1 MDSKALTT
9 ESDWPWPKVPSWP
22 LSAAAFLAL
31 SLISVAL
38 APTALA
44 ANPPPEQTYYV
55 PLPEQQVHS
64 SLEAIN
70 TTEDTGTEID
80 SVVSIVSSDAD
91 TLVYYDHW
99 EDGYEPDI
107 TSPEQDTTEIWGDG
121 DAGNGDVSTHCATC
135 MGDTLE
141 AGNVIALR
149 NLVDL
154 PRDTG
159 DILFDGR
166 DKIDA
171 TKALA
176 VTRAE
181 YATEPGTD
189 LAGAVEVYPTGKY
202 GLAFEMP
209 VGENLSSGEMFEY
222 ASLFVM
228 ASANGT
234 VCTFA
239 GGAAFTLNQ
248 GESHHEN
255 GGVDAGDVL
264 SCSKAVQ
271 AHLVTGDIGSR
282 FESRWFT
289 LFPTGQ
295 WSSSYHAPVGTT
307 SSGDPA
313 DVWVYNPV
321 SNGGPLS
328 VQVATLSGSATI
340 SNIATGSAKRYEMP
354 SNSAAHLSTA
364 GGEPF
369 FAIGTVDS
377 DQGGTD
383 NETHDWGYSLVPE
396 ANLTPVAVVGWGPG
410 SADLSGNGNP
420 VWVTVQSATRVY
432 VDYDGDPTTGSLTD
446 LNLDKYDVHYD
457 LSALQS
463 QTVYDDNDNDQTGM
477 RLYTLDGVLLTAA
490 WGQDPATAGH
500 SNPFLDM
507 GTTVLPLPCFRA
519 IKRPSLYDDYNGD
532 GLYGPRDTIEY
543 TVFVTNTGAVPL
555 TNVVI
560 SEIVPADTSYDPGS
574 TAVDGSLVPDDS
586 FPSTPFPLDEG
597 GLYIGNLPVGAATAV
612 SYRMVI
618 ATTPAGTEIVNRAV
632 IKTDQGTIEVSVTIP
647 LVPVVELSPA
657 IDIEKIVWPLTI
669 RPGEQVTYSYTV
681 TNPGDTYLSDVD
693 PISDDK
699 CTLITGP
706 AGDDGDELLAPD
718 GAETW
723 VYSCTTTLDEDTT
736 NTATATGQPC
746 DASGTPYPGV
756 PQVSDQDTAHVDV
769 IHPALHLDKSAE
781 PVLIDPG
788 DMVTYTYEVANPG
801 DDPLDPVSVTDTH
814 CSLVVGPAV
823 GGDGDGDGKLDP
835 GETWVYNCT
844 QAVWVDTV
852 NVALARF
859 TDSLGE
865 EQTAQDAAFVDVIV
879 AGIQLEKGASASVV
893 YPGANVTYAYT
904 VTNTGADPLSDIQ
917 VVDNFCDSPT
927 YQNGDENSNDLLD
940 VGEEWLYSC
949 SAVLL
954 VDTMNTALATG
965 LDPLG
970 RPYNDLA
977 AAQVD
982 VINPAVHVEKSVD
995 KAVVLSGTD
1004 VEYTYEVTNPGD
1016 DPLAS
1021 VTVTD
1026 THCGVLSGPEA
1037 GNDVN
1042 GSGKLD
1048 PGEKWV
1054 YSCTTTITEDT
1065 VNTAHAS
1072 GEDSLGNR
1080 VGPATDTAE
1089 VDVIDPEIDVL
1100 KTVDK
1105 SVVHT
1110 GEIVH
1115 YTFLVSNTGDVP
1127 LSLVLVEDNRCAP
1140 LGYESGDDGDFVL
1153 APSGTETW
1161 QYGCTTIIF
1170 TDTLNTVTA
1179 SGQPSDD
1186 NGAPLPGIPRV
1197 HDQDTETVVVLPRG
1211 PTVAIDKRLVSV
1223 DLDDDYPNY
1232 ANFEIIITNV
1242 GPTVL
1247 DTVPLF
1253 DVYDPYYL
1261 GFVGASPVQ
1270 TVPLNPEDAD
1280 GAVTWHD
1287 LTLAAPHGFG
1297 ENLAPGESFK
1307 VTIVF
1312 VIEHDI
1318 TTYTTNLARVENAT
1332 DVRGEVAPPVEDE
1345 EMLIGVPTAVDLLY
1359 FRAHAED
1366 AFITVEWET
1375 AMEEDVWGFDLYRGT
1390 TSNFAGAEWIHFELS
1405 QGGRFGGHYYRY
1417 DDADIVSGQ
1426 TYYYWLATVDSGPSQ
1441 TTWVIAGPAVSAHF
1455 GHRVYMPAIVRR

>member
-1 MDSKALTT
+1 MDDRLFTT
-9 ESDWPWPKVPSWP
+9 KPDWPWPKVAVWP
-22 LSAAAFLAL
+22 LFKVAFLAL
-31 SLISVAL
+31 SLISIAL
-38 APTALA
+38 APPAFA
-44 ANPPPEQTYYV
+44 ANPPLVQTYYV
-55 PLPEQQVHS
+55 PLPEQQVRG

-70 TTEDTGTEID
+70 TTGDTGTEID

-107 TSPEQDTTEIWGDG
+107 TDPVQDTTEIWGDG
-121 DAGNGDVSTHCATC
+121 DTGNGDVSTHCATC
-135 MGDTLE
+135 TGDTLD
-141 AGNVIALR
+141 AGDVVALR
-149 NLVDL
+149 NLVDV
-154 PRDTG
+154 PRDTEI
-159 DILFDGR
+159 ILFDGR
-166 DKIDA
+166 DKIDT
-171 TKALA
+171 TKTVA

-181 YATEPGTD
+181 YATDPGTV
-189 LAGAVEVYPTGKY
+189 LAGAVEVYSTDKY
-202 GLAFEMP
+202 GLAFEIP
-209 VGENLSSGEMFEY
+209 IGDNLSSNEMFQY

-228 ASANGT
+228 ASTNGT
-234 VCTFA
+234 VCTYA
-239 GGAAFTLNQ
+239 GGSAFTLNQ
-248 GESHHEN
+248 GENHHEN
-255 GGVDAGDVL
+255 GGVDAGEVL

-271 AHLVTGDIGSR
+271 AHLITGDIGSR
-282 FESRWFT
+282 YESRWFT
-289 LFPTGQ
+289 LFPTDQ
-295 WSSSYHAPVGTT
+295 WSNSYYAPVGTT
-307 SSGDPA
+307 SSDDPA

-340 SNIATGSAKRYEMP
+340 SNIATGSAMRYEMP

-377 DQGGTD
+377 DQAGSD

-396 ANLTPVAVVGWGPG
+396 RNLTPVAVVGWGPG
-410 SADLSGNGNP
+410 TANLSHNGNP
-420 VWVTVQSATRVY
+420 VWVTVQAPTRVY

-446 LNLDKYDVHYD
+446 SNLDKYDVHYD
-457 LSALQS
+457 LSTLQS
-463 QTVYDDNDNDQTGM
+463 QTIYDDNDNDQTGM

-490 WGQDPATAGH
+490 WGQDASTAGP
-500 SNPFLDM
+500 SNPYLDM
-507 GTTVLPLPCFRA
+507 GTTVLPLPSFTA
-519 IKRPSLYDDYNGD
+519 IKRPSLYDDDNAD

-543 TVFVTNTGAVPL
+543 TVYVTNTGAVPL

-560 SEIVPADTSYDPGS
+560 SEIVPADTTYDPGS
-574 TAVDGSLVPDDS
+574 TAVDGIPVPDDS
-586 FPSTPFPLDEG
+586 APSTPFPLDEG
-597 GLYIGNLPVGAATAV
+597 GLYIGDLPIGDAVAV

-618 ATTPAGTEIVNRAV
+618 VTRPVGTEIINQAV
-632 IKTDQGTIEVSVTIP
+632 IRTDQGALEVSVTIP
-647 LVPVVELSPA
+647 IEPMPEVSPA
-657 IDIEKIVWPLTI
+657 IDIEKAVWPSTI
-669 RPGEQVTYSYTV
+669 RPGELVTYSYSV
-681 TNPGDTYLSDVD
+681 TNPGDAHLCDVD

-699 CTLITGP
+699 CALITGP
-706 AGDDGDELLAPD
+706 AGDDGDGLLAPD
-718 GAETW
+718 STETW

-736 NTATATGQPC
+736 NTATATGQAC
-746 DASGTPYPGV
+746 DASGTPYPDV
-756 PQVSDQDTAHVDV
+756 LPVSDQDTADVDV
-769 IHPALHLDKSAE
+769 IHPKLDMEKSAE
-781 PVLIDPG
+781 PELIDPG
-788 DMVTYTYEVANPG
+788 DLVIYTYEVTNPG
-801 DDPLDPVSVTDTH
+801 DDPLDEVSVTDSH
-814 CSLVVGPAV
+814 CSPVTGPAA
-823 GGDGDGDGKLDP
+823 GGDGDGDAKLDP
-835 GETWVYNCT
+835 GETWVYSCT
-844 QAVWVDTV
+844 QAVLADTV
-852 NVALARF
+852 NVALATF
-859 TDSLGE
+859 ADSLGG
-865 EQTAQDAAFVDVIV
+865 EQTAEDDAFVDVII

-927 YQNGDENSNDLLD
+927 YQNGDENSDELLD

-949 SAVLL
+949 SAV
-954 VDTMNTALATG
+954 VHEDTINTALATG

-970 RPYNDLA
+970 RPRNDLA

-982 VINPAVHVEKSVD
+982 VINPAVRVEKSVD

-1026 THCGVLSGPEA
+1026 THCDLLSGPEA
-1037 GNDVN
+1037 GDDVN
-1042 GSGKLD
+1042 GNGKLD

-1054 YSCTTTITEDT
+1054 YSCTATITEDT

-1072 GEDSLGNR
+1072 GEDSLGNH

-1089 VDVIDPEIDVL
+1089 VDVIHPEVDVQ

-1105 SVVHT
+1105 SVVLT
-1110 GEIVH
+1110 GETVH
-1115 YTFLVSNTGDVP
+1115 YTFLVSNTGDLP
-1127 LSLVLVEDNRCAP
+1127 LSLVLVEDDRCAP

-1153 APSGTETW
+1153 TPGGTETW

-1186 NGAPLPGIPRV
+1186 HGAPLPGIPRV
-1197 HDQDTETVVVLPRG
+1197 HDQDTETVVVRPRG
-1211 PTVAIDKRLVSV
+1211 PTVEIDKRLVSV
-1223 DLDDDYPNY
+1223 DLDEHYPNY

-1253 DVYDPYYL
+1253 DEYDPYYL
-1261 GFVGASPVQ
+1261 GLVGASPVQ
-1270 TVPLNPEDAD
+1270 TVPLNPEDSD

-1332 DVRGEVAPPVEDE
+1332 DVRGVVAPPVEDE

-1359 FRAHAED
+1359 FWAHAED

-1375 AMEEDVWGFDLYRGT
+1375 AMEEDVWGFELYRGT
-1390 TSNFAGAEWIHFELS
+1390 TSNLADAEWIHSELS
-1405 QGGRFGGHYYRY
+1405 QGGRFAGHYYRY

-1426 TYYYWLATVDSGPSQ
+1426 TYYYWLATVDSGPSE
-1441 TTWVIAGPAVSAHF
+1441 TTRVIAGPAVSAHF
-1455 GHRVYMPAIVRR
+1455 GHRVYMPAIIRR